1 MAIHQTP
8 SQRKTVKRVMHEY
21 KHGELKT
28 ARGSR
33 KVKNPK
39 QAIAI
44 ALSEAGASKYD
55 TPKERAHNLR
65 RTKAKEKR
73 GETAQA
79 ATEGRARAART
90 LAEPSKSTTKSTRRA
105 PSKSTGSRSGTRKP
119 ASTTRRKPAGA
130 SAHKSAPRASAARSA
145 TRTTARKSARKTTAR
160 KSATRVTARKSAT
173 KTTARR
179 SAAND
184 KTRTELYA
192 EASRRKIAGRSK
204 MNKQQL
210 ERALRA

>member
-33 KVKNPK
+33 KVKDPK

-90 LAEPSKSTTKSTRRA
+90 LAAASKPAAKSTRRA
-105 PSKSTGSRSGTRKP
+105 SPTKTGTRKS
-119 ASTTRRKPAGA
+119 ASTTRRKAA
-130 SAHKSAPRASAARSA
+130 TIAQRKSATRARAARSA

-160 KSATRVTARKSAT
+160 KSAT

-179 SAAND
+179 STANG

-210 ERALRA
+210 ERALHA

>member
-8 SQRKTVKRVMHEY
+8 TQRKTVKRVMHEY

-28 ARGSR
+28 ARGAR

-55 TPKERAHNLR
+55 TPQERAHNLR

-73 GETAQA
+73 GETYQA

-90 LAEPSKSTTKSTRRA
+90 LASPSKSATKSTRRA
-105 PSKSTGSRSGTRKP
+105 STTKTGARKS
-119 ASTTRRKPAGA
+119 ASTARRKSAGDTQR
-130 SAHKSAPRASAARSA
+130 KSARASAARSA
-145 TRTTARKSARKTTAR
+145 TRTTARKSTTRTTAR
-160 KSATRVTARKSAT
+160 KSATRA
-173 KTTARR
+173 TARR
-179 SAAND
+179 SDNG

-192 EASRRKIAGRSK
+192 EASRRKIVGRSK
-204 MNKQQL
+204 MTKQQL

>member
-44 ALSEAGASKYD
+44 ALSEAGASKND
-55 TPKERAHNLR
+55 TPHERAHNLR
-65 RTKAKEKR
+65 RTKTKEKR
-73 GETAQA
+73 GETYQA

-90 LAEPSKSTTKSTRRA
+90 LAEPCPAQQSA
-105 PSKSTGSRSGTRKP
+105 VALPPSP
-119 ASTTRRKPAGA
+119 
-130 SAHKSAPRASAARSA
+130 
-145 TRTTARKSARKTTAR
+145 
-160 KSATRVTARKSAT
+160 
-173 KTTARR
+173 
-179 SAAND
+179 
-184 KTRTELYA
+184 
-192 EASRRKIAGRSK
+192 GR
-204 MNKQQL
+204 
-210 ERALRA
+210 

>member
-28 ARGSR
+28 ARGAR

-55 TPKERAHNLR
+55 TPKERSHNLR

-73 GETAQA
+73 GETYQA

-90 LAEPSKSTTKSTRRA
+90 LAEPSKSTTRSTRRA
-105 PSKSTGSRSGTRKP
+105 SASKSTASKTGARKP
-119 ASTTRRKPAGA
+119 AI
-130 SAHKSAPRASAARSA
+130 
-145 TRTTARKSARKTTAR
+145 
-160 KSATRVTARKSAT
+160 

-179 SAAND
+179 SVANG

-192 EASRRKIAGRSK
+192 EASRRQIAGRSK
-204 MNKQQL
+204 M
-210 ERALRA
+210 

>member
-28 ARGSR
+28 ARGTR

-44 ALSEAGASKYD
+44 ALSEAGASKFD

-73 GETAQA
+73 GETYQA

-90 LAEPSKSTTKSTRRA
+90 LAAPSRPATKSTRRA
-105 PSKSTGSRSGTRKP
+105 VASKTGAR
-119 ASTTRRKPAGA
+119 
-130 SAHKSAPRASAARSA
+130 KSAGKA
-145 TRTTARKSARKTTAR
+145 TARKSAPKM
-160 KSATRVTARKSAT
+160 
-173 KTTARR
+173 TARR
-179 SAAND
+179 SANGKANG

-204 MNKQQL
+204 MNKRQL
-210 ERALRA
+210 ERALR

>member
-1 MAIHQTP
+1 
-8 SQRKTVKRVMHEY
+8 MHEY

-28 ARGSR
+28 ARGTR
-33 KVKNPK
+33 KIKNPK

-55 TPKERAHNLR
+55 TPQERAHNLR
-65 RTKAKEKR
+65 RTRAKEKR

-90 LAEPSKSTTKSTRRA
+90 LAAPSKPAAKSTRRA
-105 PSKSTGSRSGTRKP
+105 STTKTGARKS
-119 ASTTRRKPAGA
+119 ASTTRRKPA
-130 SAHKSAPRASAARSA
+130 SATARKSATRASAARSA
-145 TRTTARKSARKTTAR
+145 TRTTARKPAGKATAR
-160 KSATRVTARKSAT
+160 KSTNGTTARQSAT

-179 SAAND
+179 SAANG

-192 EASRRKIAGRSK
+192 EASRRKIVGRSK
-204 MNKQQL
+204 MNKRQL

>member
-28 ARGSR
+28 ARGTR

-44 ALSEAGASKYD
+44 ALSEAGASKFD

-73 GETAQA
+73 GETYQA

-90 LAEPSKSTTKSTRRA
+90 LAEPSKSTTRSTYRA
-105 PSKSTGSRSGTRKP
+105 SASKSTVSKTGARKS
-119 ASTTRRKPAGA
+119 ASTARRKSAGA
-130 SAHKSAPRASAARSA
+130 TQRKSTTRASAARSA
-145 TRTTARKSARKTTAR
+145 SRTTARKSAAKTTARKSARKTTAR
-160 KSATRVTARKSAT
+160 
-173 KTTARR
+173 R
-179 SAAND
+179 SANG

-192 EASRRKIAGRSK
+192 EASRRKITGRSK